1 MTISF
6 QCPGCGCSISTD
18 DHHAGRTATCPKCEM
33 AISVPSHLDED
44 ASEAESSSGELPE
57 SPLEQQTE
65 STEGVDNNTAE
76 SNTFIR
82 LLTAPTQDS
91 EWVKKCLTI
100 GVVSLIPLLG
110 QSVFLGWQR
119 QVFKARQRGDTAN
132 LPVLNFSSQLQ
143 DGIAPFV
150 SLLIHGALPAILWCM
165 IVLGSLLV
173 GMVSN
178 SIQQLVAVT
187 GLAVVV
193 VLQLVILVLAPEIL
207 RRAFTK
213 GEMFSF
219 LHIGELFR
227 SVKSGGKRYAVLFC
241 GFLVSMG
248 LISGSGIPVCCVGV
262 LLSAPFAGAANA
274 AFLAAY
280 ATNEVTPRSRRK
292 RQPT

>member
-6 QCPGCGCSISTD
+6 QCPGCGRSISTD
-18 DHHAGRTATCPKCEM
+18 DRHAGRTAKCPKCEM

-76 SNTFIR
+76 SNDFIR

-91 EWVKKCLTI
+91 EWVKKCVTI

-110 QSVFLGWQR
+110 QIVNVGWQR

-132 LPVLNFSSQLQ
+132 LPVLNFASQLR

-150 SLLIHGALPAILWCM
+150 SLLIHGAIPFILAFGIYFGATLASMVWNALALVALVAIP
-165 IVLGSLLV
+165 VFV
-173 GMVSN
+173 VS
-178 SIQQLVAVT
+178 QLVM
-187 GLAVVV
+187 
-193 VLQLVILVLAPEIL
+193 LVLAPEIL

-213 GEMFSF
+213 GEMFSI
-219 LHIGELFR
+219 LHIGELLR

-241 GFLVSMG
+241 GFLVETC
-248 LISGSGIPVCCVGV
+248 LIAESGVFVCCVG
-262 LLSAPFAGAANA
+262 LLCSVPFAGAANA

-292 RQPT
+292 RRPT